1 MGESGAA
8 HPNGLTT
15 AQRRAL
21 AALVALAARG
31 AVGALAARAEACR
44 EAGVPAGA
52 LREALLQLV
61 PYVGFPRTLS
71 ALGALAAAGQLPAA
85 PAGVA
90 PDLAEAQRAPAGR
103 AAFEA
108 VYGETAARVRAGLAG
123 LDPLLPA
130 WTEEFAYG
138 RVIARPQL
146 ALAEREVLA
155 VAVLAALGG
164 LGDPLL
170 GHLRGAARLGVG
182 RDELAALLAGLPPE
196 VPEAARSEALALL
209 ARL

>member
-1 MGESGAA
+1 PAPSYPPCPEAAPPSGPGE
-8 HPNGLTT
+8 P
-15 AQRRAL
+15 
-21 AALVALAARG
+21 
-31 AVGALAARAEACR
+31 EA
-44 EAGVPAGA
+44 
-52 LREALLQLV
+52 
-61 PYVGFPRTLS
+61 
-71 ALGALAAAGQLPAA
+71 AAAGRAA
-85 PAGVA
+85 
-90 PDLAEAQRAPAGR
+90 AGR

-108 VYGETAARVRAGLAG
+108 VYGEAATRVRAGLAR

-164 LGDPLL
+164 LADPLL
-170 GHLRGAARLGVG
+170 GHMRGAARLGVA
-182 RDELAALLAGLPPE
+182 REALAAVLAALPPE
-196 VPEAARSEALALL
+196 VPVEARAEAEALL